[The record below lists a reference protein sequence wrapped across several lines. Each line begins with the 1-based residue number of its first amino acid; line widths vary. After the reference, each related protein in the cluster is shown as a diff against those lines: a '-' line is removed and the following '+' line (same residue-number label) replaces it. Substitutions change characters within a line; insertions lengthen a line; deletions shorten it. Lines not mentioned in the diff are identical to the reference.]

1 MWHEP
6 RKVRVLR
13 KKFLTS
19 NINIGKEKWF
29 KIKTPP

>member
-1 MWHEP
+1 MRHEP

-13 KKFLTS
+13 KFLTL
-19 NINIGKEKWF
+19 NIYIGKEKWF